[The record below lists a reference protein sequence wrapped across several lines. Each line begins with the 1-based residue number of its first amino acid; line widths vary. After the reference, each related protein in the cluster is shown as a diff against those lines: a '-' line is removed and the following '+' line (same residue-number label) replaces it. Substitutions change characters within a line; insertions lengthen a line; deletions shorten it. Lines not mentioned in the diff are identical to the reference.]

1 MSLSIPKEQKHGVE
15 TPVMLPF
22 YQYVKL
28 SPMGNVTP
36 FQLNNNN
43 YSDEIR
49 WELSG
54 DNIINLAKSYIQYD
68 IVVNTTVIPANTPNA
83 NVANGFTGNPNAIA
97 VQTYPN
103 VLTGIKEG
111 FGLASFRICNQTGT
125 DLVRLDD
132 SYEPYRIFMD
142 EIVRKRPDQY
152 YNDNFYDGIQLA
164 WNNNVKDK
172 EIVSEYSKYPDYL
185 VNHIGGGNAGEYVLD
200 NFQHNV
206 IHVKIPLG
214 RFYNTFAAMKSDL
227 FFAER
232 MYICIRFQ
240 TLNNFGVLRS
250 YCHKEIYDNAGNV
263 VPDHFFDTAAQNEV
277 FTLEN
282 FKFYA
287 YYNKDSQCNNNTK
300 NFCLSKPI
308 QFNDFRCHQVT
319 CTSPTGKF
327 NYSFTLNSS
336 NGPFLRFIIYRQYD
350 LTNNRWC
357 EIPMTSQFRWMI
369 NDFVHQ
375 PDYANMQYDD
385 SYMMV
390 QDYFKDSWFD
400 VFRQHQRFN
409 HKFFEILNFGSRDL
423 DNIKNQAGRP
433 LATDLK
439 ITFDFDCGGDAAWP
453 RLNISHR
460 FYIITGRLCTINGSG
475 IVSVV

>member
-68 IVVNTTVIPANTPNA
+68 ITINNAVIGANTPNTTIA
-83 NVANGFTGNPNAIA
+83 ANGFTGPNQINAN
-97 VQTYPN
+97 TYPN
-103 VLTGIKEG
+103 CMRGVKEG

-152 YNDNFYDGIQLA
+152 YQLDFYDGIQLA
-164 WNNNVKDK
+164 WDDNVKDK
-172 EIVSEYSKYPDYL
+172 VIQDDYGITYGST
-185 VNHIGGGNAGEYVLD
+185 NAHIGGGNAGEYILG
-200 NFQHNV
+200 NTAQKI

-240 TLNNFGVLRS
+240 TLNNFGNIS
-250 YCHKEIYDNAGNV
+250 TYCKNQIYDNAGHAIANHTFTTNPV
-263 VPDHFFDTAAQNEV
+263 ATP
-277 FTLEN
+277 FTLGN

-319 CTSPTGKF
+319 CQSPTGKF

-336 NGPFLRFIIYRQYD
+336 NGPFLRFIVYRQWD
-350 LTNNRWC
+350 TNNNRWVN
-357 EIPMTSQFRWMI
+357 IPYTAQFRWMI

-375 PDYANMQYDD
+375 PDYANMEYND
-385 SYMMV
+385 SYMMM
-390 QDYFKDSWFD
+390 QEYFKDSWYD
-400 VFRQHQRFN
+400 VFRQNKTFN
-409 HKFFEILNFGSRDL
+409 QKFFEILNFGSRDL

-433 LATDLK
+433 LASDLK
-439 ITFDFDCGGDAAWP
+439 ITFDFDSGGNATWNG
-453 RLNISHR
+453 LNISHR